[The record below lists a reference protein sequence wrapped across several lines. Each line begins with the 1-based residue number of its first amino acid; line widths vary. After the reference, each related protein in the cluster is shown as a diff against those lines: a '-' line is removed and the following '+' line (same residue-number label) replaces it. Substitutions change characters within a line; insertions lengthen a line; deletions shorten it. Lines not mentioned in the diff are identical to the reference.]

1 MGDKVSASEK
11 ADIEAKLGALK
22 EAIKGGNV
30 DDIKAK
36 QDELQKAF
44 YAVSEKVYKEAAT
57 SAQAAQGAQS
67 GPAPDAGSAS
77 GSNGDNVVDA
87 DYKEV

>member
-1 MGDKVSASEK
+1 M
-11 ADIEAKLGALK
+11 
-22 EAIKGGNV
+22 

-44 YAVSEKVYKEAAT
+44 YAVSEKVYKEAAA

>member
-1 MGDKVSASEK
+1 MSASEK
-11 ADIEAKLGALK
+11 ADIEAKLSALK
-22 EAIKGGNV
+22 EAIKGGSV

-44 YAVSEKVYKEAAT
+44 YAVSEKVYKEAAAN
-57 SAQAAQGAQS
+57 AQAAQN
-67 GPAPDAGSAS
+67 GPAQDAGSAS
-77 GSNGDNVVDA
+77 GNSGNGTGGDNVVDA